1 MLSNRN
7 SHLLLVKIQNNIDT
21 LEVSSAD
28 FHETKHALNIQ
39 SSNYISRYLAK
50 GVENLCTHKSSQGCL

>member
-1 MLSNRN
+1 M
-7 SHLLLVKIQNNIDT
+7 KIQNNIDT